1 MHDLPFWMAGATNFS
16 NQKFYYG
23 ASLASSSLFSPCNGG
38 ACRKQSFDLTLMIFF
53 FFFSFDSCT
62 QELQGVGFNFIFI

>member
-16 NQKFYYG
+16 NQNFYYG
-23 ASLASSSLFSPCNGG
+23 AFLASSSLFSPCNGG
-38 ACRKQSFDLTLMIFF
+38 ACRKQSSSLTLMTFF
-53 FFFSFDSCT
+53 FLSLDSCT